1 MDLIEFE
8 HPIARDLVTRL
19 RCKDFP
25 PSRFRAYTQRLGCLL
40 AVEATRNLPT
50 TPVEVETPLET
61 TFGEVLKRPPV
72 LLPVLRA
79 GLGLLQ
85 PFTDILP
92 DSPVA
97 FAGLRR
103 DEGTGVAQWQYQCI
117 PNIAGRTVIVLDPM
131 LATGGTAASVVGYLM
146 DRKAESVILVTV
158 IAAPEGIAN
167 LRQFTELTLITA
179 NVDRELDENWFI
191 RPGIG
196 DYGERLFSGGS

>member
-25 PSRFRAYTQRLGCLL
+25 PSRFRAYTQRLASML
-40 AVEATRNLPT
+40 AVEATRNLQT
-50 TPVEVETPLET
+50 VPVEVETPLEL

-85 PFTDILP
+85 PFMDLLP

-97 FAGLRR
+97 FVALRR
-103 DEGTGVAQWQYQCI
+103 DEATGIAQWQYQFI
-117 PNIAGRTVIVLDPM
+117 PNVAGRTVIVLDPM
-131 LATGGTAASVVGYLM
+131 LATGGTAAEVVSFLM
-146 DRKAESVILVTV
+146 ERKVESIIMVCV
-158 IAAPEGIAN
+158 IAAPEGIAR
-167 LRQFTELTLITA
+167 LREFSELTLITA

-191 RPGIG
+191 RPGMG

>member
-25 PSRFRAYTQRLGCLL
+25 PSRFRAYTQRLASML
-40 AVEATRNLPT
+40 AVEATRNLQT
-50 TPVEVETPLET
+50 VPVEVDTPLEL

-85 PFTDILP
+85 PFMDLLP

-97 FAGLRR
+97 FVALRR
-103 DEGTGVAQWQYQCI
+103 DEATGIAQWQYQFI
-117 PNIAGRTVIVLDPM
+117 PNVAGRTVIVLDPM
-131 LATGGTAASVVGYLM
+131 LATGGTAAEVVSFLM
-146 DRKAESVILVTV
+146 ERKVESIIMVCV
-158 IAAPEGIAN
+158 IAAPEGIAR
-167 LRQFTELTLITA
+167 LREFSELTLITA

-191 RPGIG
+191 RPGMG

>member
-1 MDLIEFE
+1 MNHIELE

-25 PSRFRAYTQRLGCLL
+25 PSRVRACTRRLAYLL

-50 TPVEVETPLET
+50 APVEVETPLEFT
-61 TFGEVLKRPPV
+61 YGEVIRKPPV

-85 PFTDILP
+85 PFVDLLP

-103 DEGTGVAQWQYQCI
+103 DE
-117 PNIAGRTVIVLDPM
+117 
-131 LATGGTAASVVGYLM
+131 ATGRANGSTAPY
-146 DRKAESVILVTV
+146 RTCPAE
-158 IAAPEGIAN
+158 
-167 LRQFTELTLITA
+167 R
-179 NVDRELDENWFI
+179 
-191 RPGIG
+191 
-196 DYGERLFSGGS
+196 

>member
-1 MDLIEFE
+1 MNLIEFE

-25 PSRFRAYTQRLGCLL
+25 PSRFRAYTQRLACLL

-50 TPVEVETPLET
+50 APVEVETPLEFT
-61 TFGEVLKRPPV
+61 YGEVIRRPPI
-72 LLPVLRA
+72 LLPILRA

-85 PFTDILP
+85 PFMDLLP

-103 DEGTGVAQWQYQCI
+103 DETTARAQWQYNFI
-117 PNIAGRTVIVLDPM
+117 PNVSGRTVIILDPM
-131 LATGGTAASVVGYLM
+131 LATGGTASEVLEYLM
-146 DRKAESVILVTV
+146 ERKAESAILVTV
-158 IAAPEGIAN
+158 IAAPEGIAR
-167 LRQFTELTLITA
+167 LRDFQELTLITA

-191 RPGIG
+191 RPGMG